1 MTSYRAGIARRADGS
16 ADAWVFDLP
25 GCRAAG
31 GSVDDVKAL
40 LPVVVAEHIAWL
52 QAHGESVATDADLSV
67 VEEVDGRGEFVFA
80 ADKERVGNADIET
93 AIRRAGYAQDDLIA
107 LVRPLP
113 DLVLDWRPPASS
125 VKIDAIFP
133 DVRSMRQML
142 EHVVG
147 AEAGYYARSLSDAA
161 PSGPPTDTG
170 DIEALQESTADR
182 WRGWTPEQRSR
193 VYRRERP
200 DGSVGEWSARKVIRR
215 TIMHKRFHTRE
226 IEQRLCWLALGVPE
240 VLPANRE

>member
-1 MTSYRAGIARRADGS
+1 MTYRVGIARRADGS

-31 GSVDDVKAL
+31 GSVDDVRAL
-40 LPVVVAEHIAWL
+40 LPVVVAEHVAWL
-52 QAHGESVATDADLSV
+52 QAHGESVATNADLSV
-67 VEEVDGRGEFVFA
+67 VEEIDGRGEFVFE
-80 ADKERVGNADIET
+80 ADKEPVGDADIET

-107 LVRPLP
+107 RVRPLP

-142 EHVVG
+142 EHVAG
-147 AEAGYYARSLSDAA
+147 TEAVYYLGSLSDE
-161 PSGPPTDTG
+161 PPGRTSADTP
-170 DIEALQESTADR
+170 DLVALGESTAQR
-182 WRGWTPEQRSR
+182 LRGLSAEQRSR
-193 VYRRERP
+193 VYRRQGR
-200 DGSVGEWSARKVIRR
+200 DGREMEWTARKVIRR
-215 TIMHKRFHTRE
+215 LITHKRFHTRE